1 MWLTLSSKVY
11 QTVQDDLALQ
21 KRADAI
27 TEAAKLQDQQSKLNT
42 KVMLQVDR
50 SVQNLRRN
58 MELTNAFYDREESR
72 RMVKARIEHAKTSEK
87 KQAEK
92 YAHHESEQNRRLSH
106 Y

>member
-1 MWLTLSSKVY
+1 
-11 QTVQDDLALQ
+11 
-21 KRADAI
+21 
-27 TEAAKLQDQQSKLNT
+27 
-42 KVMLQVDR
+42 MLQVDR

-92 YAHHESEQNRRLSH
+92 YAHHE
-106 Y
+106 